1 MAGLNS
7 VKRDTFWWMNSH
19 SNQNNKGIKYWIVP
33 AQLDLTAQLPK
44 QQRKTYMCLGTKI
57 T

>member
-44 QQRKTYMCLGTKI
+44 
-57 T
+57 